1 MPLCVSMNF
10 VLIIFL
16 RVHNTS
22 YLCTKGVCDG
32 SLIWVKK
39 VIDAMGLRWLS
50 DVVGKRTQISHA
62 IDRIAIASPKMSECF
77 EKHGP
82 GIVPLN
88 SVMSSA

>member
-1 MPLCVSMNF
+1 M
-10 VLIIFL
+10 
-16 RVHNTS
+16 HNTS
-22 YLCTKGVCDG
+22 YVCTKGVCDG

-82 GIVPLN
+82 DQHIKSVRVEYLN
-88 SVMSSA
+88 AVLIEIEVSSV